1 MIQPRSYPEL
11 LAKALVLEPE
21 PFVVMTHD
29 DQPVIEGL
37 VLTALLGVLVGV
49 ARVVG
54 GLLFS
59 WAMPPA
65 AALEAIAR
73 QAAGMISPTN
83 LRVVAPLPV
92 ESWYA
97 FRLFTGYDSGWAR
110 LFALVWAPF
119 VFVALWL
126 AAGLLIYAIGRM
138 AGGKGALREVLG
150 ASALVAA
157 PGSLFLVSAIP
168 FVAISPLLPAV
179 WGMVILYRAAQTAH
193 GFSWQTAAWTTV
205 IAAALLL
212 VVGALLVFAAGALL
226 LVWT

>member
-37 VLTALLGVLVGV
+37 VLTALLGALVGA
-49 ARVVG
+49 ARVLG

-73 QAAGMISPTN
+73 QAAGMITPYD
-83 LRVVAPLPV
+83 LRGVMPLPA
-92 ESWYA
+92 EGWYA
-97 FRLFTGYDSGWAR
+97 FRLFAGYDTGWAH
-110 LFALVWAPF
+110 LFALVWTPF
-119 VFVALWL
+119 AFIVLWV

-138 AGGKGALREVLG
+138 AGGKGALRQVLG

-157 PGSLFLVSAIP
+157 PGALFLMSAIP

-179 WGMVILYRAAQTAH
+179 WGMLILYRAAQTAH
-193 GFSWQTAAWTTV
+193 RLPWQTAAWTTM

-212 VVGALLVFAAGALL
+212 VGGALLVSTASALM
-226 LVWT
+226 LVWL